1 MVTAVTLATMA
12 TASVNGSCVVGR
24 RSHAK
29 RAENA
34 AERIFFVSVI
44 VIFFLRVRYGA
55 QYWEKGEVAIVPA
68 PIPVAECVSAV
79 WGVPVNAAGIAG
91 GIASSD
97 EPPH

>member
-1 MVTAVTLATMA
+1 MECVLWGEGARR
-12 TASVNGSCVVGR
+12 NGQKMRPNGFFLF
-24 RSHAK
+24 RS
-29 RAENA
+29 
-34 AERIFFVSVI
+34 F
-44 VIFFLRVRYGA
+44 IFFLRVRYGA

-68 PIPVAECVSAV
+68 PIPVDVCASAV